1 MSSRSMTSSNHAI
14 VVAKKKTQGM
24 TLDSRIFN
32 FHAIPNIFT
41 QLN

>member
-1 MSSRSMTSSNHAI
+1 MTSSNPTSVAA
-14 VVAKKKTQGM
+14 AKKTDGM
-24 TLDSRIFN
+24 TLDSRVVN